1 MNLDKISEEAY
12 GFSGAQLESVMN
24 EAAIYMMR
32 EELTEV
38 EQRHLSMA
46 IDKVMMGEK
55 TDRETNHEEKKRV
68 AIHELGHAIMAEL
81 LRPGSVSQVTLTP
94 RGKPLVMY
102 VTILSKSS
110 ICTPKIISKIRL

>member
-55 TDRETNHEEKKRV
+55 TDRETNHEEKNGWRSTNWDMPLWQSCCV
-68 AIHELGHAIMAEL
+68 REVLVR
-81 LRPGSVSQVTLTP
+81 LR
-94 RGKPLVMY
+94 
-102 VTILSKSS
+102 
-110 ICTPKIISKIRL
+110 

>member
-55 TDRETNHEEKKRV
+55 RTEKLTTKRKT
-68 AIHELGHAIMAEL
+68 G
-81 LRPGSVSQVTLTP
+81 GNP
-94 RGKPLVMY
+94 RIGTCHYGRTASSGK
-102 VTILSKSS
+102 
-110 ICTPKIISKIRL
+110 C

>member
-55 TDRETNHEEKKRV
+55 RTEKLTTKRKNVWRSTNWDMPLWQNCFVREVSVR
-68 AIHELGHAIMAEL
+68 
-81 LRPGSVSQVTLTP
+81 LR
-94 RGKPLVMY
+94 
-102 VTILSKSS
+102 
-110 ICTPKIISKIRL
+110 

>member
-1 MNLDKISEEAY
+1 MSLDKIAEEAY

-32 EELTEV
+32 EDLTKV

-55 TDRETNHEEKKRV
+55 RIEKQIMKRKRESPFMNWDMPSWQSSFVPEALVR
-68 AIHELGHAIMAEL
+68 
-81 LRPGSVSQVTLTP
+81 LR
-94 RGKPLVMY
+94 
-102 VTILSKSS
+102 
-110 ICTPKIISKIRL
+110 